1 MKKIKTIIIDDES
14 LARSIIK
21 EYSKEIPQIE
31 IVAEAQNGFEG
42 VKLIQQ
48 LNPDLIF
55 LDIQMPKLNGF
66 EMLELLENVP
76 QVIFTT
82 AYDEYAIKAFEIN
95 AADYLLKP
103 FSMER
108 FSDAV
113 KKVVANPDQSK
124 QQHLSSLFENAL
136 GKSSRIIVKEK
147 NELIFIE
154 HDDIMF
160 VEAMDD
166 YVAIHTSRGK
176 YLKKQT
182 LTHFENIL
190 PQEKFSRVHRSF
202 IISLKQMKK
211 IYLMEK
217 GTHEILMSNGSKIPV
232 SKSGYQSLKNSIE
245 F

>member
-1 MKKIKTIIIDDES
+1 MKKIKTIIVDDEP

-21 EYSKEIPQIE
+21 EYCREISQIE

-48 LNPDLIF
+48 HNPDLIF

-103 FSMER
+103 FSIER

-113 KKVVANPDQSK
+113 KKVVANPDQGK
-124 QQHLSSLFENAL
+124 QQHLSSLFENTL
-136 GKSSRIIVKEK
+136 GKTSRIIVKDK

-154 HDDIMF
+154 HDEIIF
-160 VEAMDD
+160 LEAMDD
-166 YVAIHTSRGK
+166 YVSIHTSKGK

-182 LTHFENIL
+182 LARFEKIL
-190 PQEKFSRVHRSF
+190 PEEKFSRVHRSF

-211 IYLMEK
+211 IYLLEK
-217 GTHEILMSNGSKIPV
+217 GTYEILMSDGGKIPV
-232 SKSGYQSLKNSIE
+232 SKTGYQSLKNSIE